1 MVREIS
7 GRRRAKMRESLRFL
21 NSKERKELLAR
32 ITERWGSKVSEDYVF
47 LMNTKNKIFMVS
59 RDVERIELEKIR
71 VNNIG
76 LYFGEITERDELRL
90 SIEGASI
97 VGRSAER
104 NVIEVSSEQAR
115 QWFAGGDIDVEDERN
130 GFMIVRSAGDVLG
143 CGKLTGKRLLNFVPK
158 ARRIE
163 AMM

>member
-1 MVREIS
+1 
-7 GRRRAKMRESLRFL
+7 MRDTLRFI

-32 ITERWGSKVSEDYVF
+32 VVERWGSELSEDYVF
-47 LMNTKNKIFMVS
+47 LMNTKNKVFVVS
-59 RDVERIELEKIR
+59 RDVERVDLEKIR

-76 LYFGEITERDELRL
+76 LYFGEVTERDELRL
-90 SIEGASI
+90 SIEGSSI
-97 VGRSAER
+97 VGRKAKK
-104 NVIEVSSEQAR
+104 NVLEVSAEQAR
-115 QWFAGGDIDVEDERN
+115 RWFAGEDLEVTDERA
-130 GFMIVRSAGDVLG
+130 GFMIVRSGENILG

>member
-1 MVREIS
+1 
-7 GRRRAKMRESLRFL
+7 MRDSLRFL

-32 ITERWGSKVSEDYVF
+32 IMERWDAEISEDYVF
-47 LMNTKNKIFMVS
+47 LRNTKNKIFMVS
-59 RDVERIELEKIR
+59 RDVERIDLEKVR

-97 VGRSAER
+97 VGRAAR
-104 NVIEVSSEQAR
+104 KNVLEVSSEQAR
-115 QWFAGGDIDVEDERN
+115 RWFAGEDIDVEDERD
-130 GFMIVRSAGDVLG
+130 GFMIVKSGNDYLG
-143 CGKLTGKRLLNFVPK
+143 CGKLARRKLLNFVPK